1 MEASMSDKKAQT
13 RERILVAASTALLQR
28 GPADPSVGEV
38 MGAAGLTVGGFYAHF
53 ESKDALMLEVFQ
65 QMLCQRREL
74 LGTLDQA
81 LPADQRRVL
90 AAAFYLSRKHRDA
103 HDQGCPLPSTLGE
116 LNRLPEGFRQVLAE
130 HVELMTA
137 QLAGSP
143 EEADKVLADIALM
156 VGGLALARAL
166 GSGELSD
173 RVLRAAKS
181 AVL

>member
-1 MEASMSDKKAQT
+1 MNEKKAHT
-13 RERILVAASTALLQR
+13 RERILAAASAALLQR
-28 GPADPSVGEV
+28 GPAEPSVGEV

-65 QMLCQRREL
+65 QMLCQRRERVAQFDPAVPAHERRTL
-74 LGTLDQA
+74 L
-81 LPADQRRVL
+81 
-90 AAAFYLSRKHRDA
+90 AAFYLSRKHRDA
-103 HDQGCPLPSTLGE
+103 SEQGCPLPSSVGE
-116 LNRLPEGFRQVLAE
+116 LARMPEGFRAVLAE

-143 EEADKVLADIALM
+143 EEADQALADIALM

-166 GSGELSD
+166 GPGELSD

-181 AVL
+181 AIV